1 MGRTAP
7 PSVAHGTDGDC
18 EPARDH
24 VVGLRRRGDAR
35 IPRRARRRVRGAQTA
50 GRGAHDGHGA
60 QRPQRRRRR
69 LDEALHHMER
79 VQRARRGRPG
89 QARAVRLLGG
99 GVGAGALDRFLQG
112 DHHKRHLRR
121 EPERDRRRLHTHLVL
136 QRSRRECQRIR
147 HVQGRGGQ
155 QAQLPGCDGARRAD
169 LAGTR
174 EEEQPQGG

>member
-1 MGRTAP
+1 M
-7 PSVAHGTDGDC
+7 AHGTDGDC

-50 GRGAHDGHGA
+50 GRGAHDGHCA
-60 QRPQRRRRR
+60 QGPQRRRRR

-89 QARAVRLLGG
+89 QAGAIRLLRG
-99 GVGAGALDRFLQG
+99 GVGASALDRFLQG
-112 DHHKRHLRR
+112 DHHKRHVRR
-121 EPERDRRRLHTHLVL
+121 RPERDRRRLHPHLVL
-136 QRSRRECQRIR
+136 QRTGCGRQRIR
-147 HVQGRGGQ
+147 LVQGCGRQ